1 MRIFGWRAG
10 ILSAV
15 CFSSLTLSAND
26 ARYFVMRLDDN
37 HTPAQWRQVAD
48 AFERHGLRACFAV
61 TAVSLS
67 DEQGACLAELSR
79 RGHEIMDHTPQ
90 HAIYRQEF
98 RDDASF
104 AARTNR
110 PYVAEWDAARR
121 HIYCRAEIDWEHR
134 SAFRFKGSIRD
145 GEVVVTDPAALKR
158 LHFTAKFYV
167 PSVKRW
173 FGVRTAEGDRR
184 QIADFWGRDVKDV
197 VVPETEMVTLFQ
209 DAIQPSDQLLRD
221 QCQTTRTV
229 FDRFGIARPT
239 CWIQPGG
246 WESFLDWKVLK
257 RVCGGEF
264 GYVAAD
270 AVVGPAT
277 GSNAWVLRPNF
288 AYFDEG
294 YTFEEVTKRV
304 TSALD
309 KGRFFIYISHMNGSR
324 IGGWEKWLAETE
336 AFAAWLEKSGITVVT
351 YSDLA
356 RRLFPKETK

>member
-1 MRIFGWRAG
+1 MRFLVFFLLLTAVLGMSQA
-10 ILSAV
+10 LSA
-15 CFSSLTLSAND
+15 AD
-26 ARYFVMRLDDN
+26 ARLFVMRFDDN

-48 AFERHGLRACFAV
+48 IFERHGLKACFAV
-61 TAVSLS
+61 TAASLS
-67 DEQGACLAELSR
+67 DEQGKCLAELSR

-90 HAIYRQEF
+90 HAIYLQDF

-110 PYVAEWDAARR
+110 PYVAAWDVARR
-121 HIYCRAEIDWEHR
+121 RIYCRAEIDWNHR
-134 SAFRFKGSIRD
+134 SVFRFRGSIRD
-145 GEVVVTDPAALKR
+145 GEVFVTDPAALKR
-158 LHFTAKFYV
+158 LHFAAKFYV
-167 PSVKRW
+167 PSVGRW
-173 FGVRTAEGDRR
+173 FGVRKVDGDRR
-184 QIADFWGRDVKDV
+184 QVADFWGRDVKDV

-209 DAIQPSDQLLRD
+209 DGIQPSDELLRD
-221 QCQTTRTV
+221 QCQTTRAI

-277 GSNAWVLRPNF
+277 GSNAWVLRPSF

-294 YTFEEVTKRV
+294 FKFAEVTKCV
-304 TSALD
+304 TDSLD
-309 KGRFFIYISHMNGSR
+309 KGNFFIYISHMQGSR

-336 AFAAWLEKSGITVVT
+336 AFAAWLEKSDITVVT

-356 RRLFPKETK
+356 RRLFSKEMK